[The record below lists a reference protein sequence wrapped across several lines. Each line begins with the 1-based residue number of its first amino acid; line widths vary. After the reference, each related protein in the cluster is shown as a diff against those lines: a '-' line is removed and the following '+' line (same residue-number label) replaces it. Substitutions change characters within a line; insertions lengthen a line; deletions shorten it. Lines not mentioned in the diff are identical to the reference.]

1 MTSHVEI
8 LHEHDGGFDYRIS
21 LPGLTA
27 TCWRRGSRT
36 QVEHYARETVKLIKA
51 RARGD
56 SQWMIRMSGGRKLEA
71 EE

>member
-1 MTSHVEI
+1 MQNVEI
-8 LHEHDGGFDYRIS
+8 LNEHDGGFDYRIS

-27 TCWRRGSRT
+27 TCWRRGSRN

-51 RARGD
+51 RARGA
-56 SQWMIRMSGGRKLEA
+56 SQWKIRMSVGRKLEG

>member
-1 MTSHVEI
+1 MQTLEI
-8 LHEHDGGFDYRIS
+8 LEEREGGYNYRIT

-27 TCWRRGSRT
+27 TCWRRGSRA
-36 QVEHYARETVKLIKA
+36 QVEHYARETVRLLKQ

-56 SQWMIRMSGGRKLEA
+56 SQWMIRMSGGRKLEV